1 MNRVQKKILFGRK
14 LLYVTVFICLFPL
27 LAWGESDGDKKVE
40 LIWKQ
45 VVDNIEVQLGQAL
58 VLYKNGEA
66 EKAGLLVIKTL
77 FDEYKNS
84 LLETAVRRFNSQ
96 QKDFVNNA
104 DFSHIASSMRGGEPY
119 EQIELRVKKLVKELR
134 QDILGLPLIE
144 GAASEKEIQKVEN
157 ERIINQDWRNISQN
171 FSFRLQKMVQLHRD
185 GKPEEA
191 CSVLE
196 KAYLDIFEGS
206 GMEAL
211 VSKKDPDSLRQFS
224 SSFSSLMQK
233 IKAGEPVSE
242 VEALARQMQQ
252 DFEKAVVTI
261 EKGNNFLSFLSSYKM
276 IIGGAVV
283 VLFMIILLRIRKKKI

>member
-233 IKAGEPVSE
+233 IKAGKPVSKI
-242 VEALARQMQQ
+242 EALARQMQQ

-261 EKGNNFLSFLSSYKM
+261 KKGNNFLSFLSSYKM

>member
-276 IIGGAVV
+276 IIGGAIV

>member
-1 MNRVQKKILFGRK
+1 M
-14 LLYVTVFICLFPL
+14 
-27 LAWGESDGDKKVE
+27 
-40 LIWKQ
+40 
-45 VVDNIEVQLGQAL
+45 
-58 VLYKNGEA
+58 
-66 EKAGLLVIKTL
+66 
-77 FDEYKNS
+77 
-84 LLETAVRRFNSQ
+84 
-96 QKDFVNNA
+96 
-104 DFSHIASSMRGGEPY
+104 
-119 EQIELRVKKLVKELR
+119 
-134 QDILGLPLIE
+134 
-144 GAASEKEIQKVEN
+144 EN

-276 IIGGAVV
+276 IIGGAVIV
-283 VLFMIILLRIRKKKI
+283 RREIGRASCRERV

>member
-1 MNRVQKKILFGRK
+1 MNREPKKILFGRK

-252 DFEKAVVTI
+252 DFEEAVVTI

>member
-1 MNRVQKKILFGRK
+1 
-14 LLYVTVFICLFPL
+14 
-27 LAWGESDGDKKVE
+27 
-40 LIWKQ
+40 
-45 VVDNIEVQLGQAL
+45 
-58 VLYKNGEA
+58 
-66 EKAGLLVIKTL
+66 
-77 FDEYKNS
+77 
-84 LLETAVRRFNSQ
+84 
-96 QKDFVNNA
+96 
-104 DFSHIASSMRGGEPY
+104 MRGGELY

>member
-1 MNRVQKKILFGRK
+1 MFR
-14 LLYVTVFICLFPL
+14 TLFPL

-119 EQIELRVKKLVKELR
+119 EQIELRVKKLVKELHPCSL
-134 QDILGLPLIE
+134 LGVPARAIH
-144 GAASEKEIQKVEN
+144 
-157 ERIINQDWRNISQN
+157 
-171 FSFRLQKMVQLHRD
+171 HRH
-185 GKPEEA
+185 PPA
-191 CSVLE
+191 
-196 KAYLDIFEGS
+196 
-206 GMEAL
+206 
-211 VSKKDPDSLRQFS
+211 Q
-224 SSFSSLMQK
+224 
-233 IKAGEPVSE
+233 
-242 VEALARQMQQ
+242 
-252 DFEKAVVTI
+252 
-261 EKGNNFLSFLSSYKM
+261 
-276 IIGGAVV
+276 
-283 VLFMIILLRIRKKKI
+283 LLRDPVGHHLIQIGRAHV